1 MARLAALT
9 AGLLK
14 DHARALRAHGGMAGN
29 NLVLAILLLG
39 LTGGLAAA
47 FLVTVVGLP
56 LLLAMASEASPER
69 AERLTLLPL
78 SNREHALLRWV
89 TRLADPVVALL
100 VVLGLLA
107 GQRGFAVVGSM
118 LLAVLATRVASNRWR
133 HRSPGPRFQ
142 LRVRPGHCTGLFM
155 MFLGGMLRTLDFY
168 AALLVAL
175 AGLLYRIE
183 TPAPQPAALMG
194 ASLLVAL
201 CLSTGTQRLFAPEGP
216 QGLARLRL
224 LPLRGW
230 HLLLL
235 KDTAFL
241 LILLPLVS
249 PFSLSSGLAGGL
261 VSLGL
266 GHLRSL
272 RPSGRPQRPWQFLT
286 GTTMGFSAVQVSSL
300 FVAGIV
306 AQTRALWVLPL
317 CLILNLATL
326 AWAGRRLE
334 RPRPGG

>member
-1 MARLAALT
+1 MARLATLS
-9 AGLLK
+9 AGLIR
-14 DHARALRAHGGMAGN
+14 DHTRGLLAHGGMAGN
-29 NLVLAILLLG
+29 NLVLAMILLAVAG
-39 LTGGLAAA
+39 SPVA
-47 FLVTVVGLP
+47 FLVAVVGLP
-56 LLLAMASEASPER
+56 LLLAMASEGRPEQ
-69 AERLTLLPL
+69 AERLALLPL
-78 SNREHALLRWV
+78 SNREHALLRWA

-100 VVLGLLA
+100 VILGLLA
-107 GQRGFAVVGSM
+107 GRRGVAVVGSL
-118 LLAVLATRVASNRWR
+118 LLAVLATRLVSNRWR
-133 HRSPGPRFQ
+133 HRSPGPSFH
-142 LRVRPGHCTGLFM
+142 LTALPGPCTGLLGV
-155 MFLGGMLRTLDFY
+155 FLGGMLRTLDFY
-168 AALLVAL
+168 AALLVAA

-183 TPAPQPAALMG
+183 TPVPHPAALMG
-194 ASLLVAL
+194 ASLMVTL
-201 CLSTGTQRLFAPEGP
+201 CLSTCTQRLFAPEGP

-326 AWAGRRLE
+326 AWAGRRME